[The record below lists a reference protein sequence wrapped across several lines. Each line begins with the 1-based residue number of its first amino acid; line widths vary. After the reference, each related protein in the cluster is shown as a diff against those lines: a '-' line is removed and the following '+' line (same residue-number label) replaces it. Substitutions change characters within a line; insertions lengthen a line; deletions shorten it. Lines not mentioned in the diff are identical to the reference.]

1 MTASLVDIPK
11 LSEQAVSEASGGK
24 RIHCCS
30 LLKSKENGAG
40 ENKGNIV
47 SFSHL
52 DFAEKR
58 TLFQWSFDKHNSLEI
73 LLPH

>member
-1 MTASLVDIPK
+1 MDIPK

-40 ENKGNIV
+40 ENKEDNIV

-52 DFAEKR
+52 DFAEKKDFISIS
-58 TLFQWSFDKHNSLEI
+58 TQFEDSFAPLVPI
-73 LLPH
+73 

>member
-30 LLKSKENGAG
+30 LLRSKENGAG
-40 ENKGNIV
+40 ENKEDNIV

-58 TLFQWSFDKHNSLEI
+58 TLFQLAQ
-73 LLPH
+73 